1 MNHRER
7 ARSTVDYRKRA
18 RSTVDQRG
26 STVDPRGSTVDHRW
40 ITGGSPRISRCHRGA
55 RPRRAQR
62 PPEPSDDTSG
72 DTARAVRARESRAR
86 ACRPRTRAPARRH
99 GAAKWQRS
107 VGERPRATHG
117 GAALRRCESAL
128 RRGAAA
134 RRCGA
139 ALRWGRRA
147 SRWRARRGSGGRAER
162 RRRRRRERSRRDGRR
177 LGRGREHC
185 RVRDAAGARPAVPL
199 PRSTKLQRGP
209 LARAQEQFH
218 SSYGRRSLV
227 SDTGPG
233 RW

>member
-1 MNHRER
+1 MN
-7 ARSTVDYRKRA
+7 
-18 RSTVDQRG
+18 Q
-26 STVDPRGSTVDHRW
+26 RW

-55 RPRRAQR
+55 RPQRTQR
-62 PPEPSDDTSG
+62 PPEPSDDMSG
-72 DTARAVRARESRAR
+72 DGARSPRQREPSAHVQTAYESARAA
-86 ACRPRTRAPARRH
+86 RH

-177 LGRGREHC
+177 LGRGQEHC

-199 PRSTKLQRGP
+199 PACEARSSAWT
-209 LARAQEQFH
+209 A
-218 SSYGRRSLV
+218 RRSGSFKLDSFLV
-227 SDTGPG
+227 NQFQSS
-233 RW
+233 